1 MTPALLFLLSY
12 FPKDEFCSAKK
23 VPVPDENITDSC
35 YILYNK
41 MLPRFDSDSDI
52 KLLKDKKISRKTNIM
67 YLEKMNWI
75 IKKIIFYIKLDR
87 KQRKIYNKKRR
98 YR

>member
-1 MTPALLFLLSY
+1 
-12 FPKDEFCSAKK
+12 
-23 VPVPDENITDSC
+23 
-35 YILYNK
+35 